1 MAHLLAGIKIVV
13 VEDDDDNREVLA
25 DHLTAES
32 ATVMAVSTA
41 AEALP
46 LVPSADIIVT
56 DYALPGEDAVW
67 LLERVNKQPSPI
79 PVIVVSGYDER
90 QKPRAWRQRPSP
102 ASCSSPSTSVR
113 CVPRSPWFWAIDG
126 DRPPGRQ
133 RSPPAHRARC
143 RARDQHGGAA
153 SRRARLPPI
162 LQNLHSRSRRLSTPE
177 AVFHADLC
185 SETGKAR
192 CLYRRREQKPPFDEL
207 CSRRFGPT
215 VCHLKVP

>member
-1 MAHLLAGIKIVV
+1 VIWSVTVLPATELDSRGRRLRTALAAVLVPDNAPELQLLRGVGRVLRQPVEGFTLSHGPPAGGIKIVV

-32 ATVMAVSTA
+32 ATVVAVSTA

-90 QKPRAWRQRPSP
+90 QKPRLAAAPFAGKLLKPLDFGQVC
-102 ASCSSPSTSVR
+102 AEIAV
-113 CVPRSPWFWAIDG
+113 VLG
-126 DRPPGRQ
+126 
-133 RSPPAHRARC
+133 HRR
-143 RARDQHGGAA
+143 
-153 SRRARLPPI
+153 
-162 LQNLHSRSRRLSTPE
+162 
-177 AVFHADLC
+177 
-185 SETGKAR
+185 
-192 CLYRRREQKPPFDEL
+192 
-207 CSRRFGPT
+207 
-215 VCHLKVP
+215 